1 MRKKLLVLSILFGF
15 VSLLVFRFT
24 IFSPSNVEANKFLF
38 SATYSEQAGYEQFV
52 KQLPPQKWDEL
63 NWESPFY
70 MENGGL
76 PRVIRNCDA
85 YIDVNDLL
93 VKQEAPEE
101 ELHEGSSG
109 VQQEARKKI
118 ALTFD
123 DGPNRTSTVQILE
136 ILEKYDVKATFFVI
150 GQNVEKYPDIVK
162 AAADQG
168 HEIASHSWSHK
179 NLTKLNNAQ
188 LHAEIDQASTAIFNA
203 IGQYPTSY
211 RPPYGA
217 MNDQV
222 RNEITLNPILWNID
236 TLDWQHKSPAKT
248 LASVKAHA
256 KDGGVILMHDIHQQ
270 SADAVE
276 AVIQYLLEENYEL
289 VTTGELYK

>member
-1 MRKKLLVLSILFGF
+1 MRKKLMVLGILFGF
-15 VSLLVFRFT
+15 VSLLMFRFAE
-24 IFSPSNVEANKFLF
+24 FSPLNVEANKISL
-38 SATYSEQAGYEQFV
+38 SATFSEQIGFEQFA
-52 KQLPPQKWDEL
+52 KQLEPQKWDEM
-63 NWESPFY
+63 NWEPPFY
-70 MENGGL
+70 IENGGL
-76 PRVIRNCDA
+76 SRFIRDCET
-85 YIDVNDLL
+85 YIDVNSLL
-93 VKQEAPEE
+93 IKQEEPENE
-101 ELHEGSSG
+101 REEGSSDA
-109 VQQEARKKI
+109 QPDNRKKI

-162 AAADQG
+162 VAADQG

-188 LHAEIDQASTAIFNA
+188 LHAEIDQASTAIFKA
-203 IGQYPTSY
+203 TGQYPTSY

-222 RNEITLNPILWNID
+222 RNEITLNPVLWNID

-289 VTTGELYK
+289 VTTSELCK

>member
-1 MRKKLLVLSILFGF
+1 MRKKLLVLGILFGF

-24 IFSPSNVEANKFLF
+24 IFSPSNVEANKFLL
-38 SATYSEQAGYEQFV
+38 SATYSEQIGYEQFA
-52 KQLPPQKWDEL
+52 KQLAPQKWEEL
-63 NWESPFY
+63 NWEPPFY

-76 PRVIRNCDA
+76 PRVIRDCEA
-85 YIDVNDLL
+85 YIDVDDLL

-101 ELHEGSSG
+101 ELPEGSDD
-109 VQQEARKKI
+109 VQQEAHKRI

-136 ILEKYDVKATFFVI
+136 TLEKYDVKATFFVI
-150 GQNVEKYPDIVK
+150 GKNVEKYPDIVK
-162 AAADQG
+162 VAVDQG

-179 NLTKLNNAQ
+179 NLTKLNSAQ
-188 LHAEIDQASTAIFNA
+188 LHAEMDQASTAIFKA
-203 IGQYPTSY
+203 TGQYPTSY

-217 MNDQV
+217 MNDLV

-248 LASVKAHA
+248 LAIVKENA
-256 KDGGVILMHDIHQQ
+256 KDGGIILMHDIHQP

-276 AVIQYLLEENYEL
+276 SVIQYLLEEDYEL
-289 VTTGELYK
+289 VTISELYK